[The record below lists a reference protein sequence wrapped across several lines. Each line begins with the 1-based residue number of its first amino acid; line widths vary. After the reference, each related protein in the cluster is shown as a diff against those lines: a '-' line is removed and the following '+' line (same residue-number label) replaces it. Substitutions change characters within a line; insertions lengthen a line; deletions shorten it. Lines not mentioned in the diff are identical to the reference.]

1 MSDSHFRRHLHEG
14 PCSRAKVECP
24 QVNISEIIVDETNTR
39 DSVIPES

>member
-14 PCSRAKVECP
+14 PCSRAKVEC